1 MKTLLAITVV
11 VASAASSTSF
21 AATSEVT
28 LAVAGMT
35 CPACPITI
43 KKALTKVTG
52 VNTVTTDFAN
62 KTVTVS
68 YDDTKARPEQLAKA
82 TGEAGY
88 PSTVQAAKLH
98 GG

>member
-1 MKTLLAITVV
+1 MVL
-11 VASAASSTSF
+11 ASAASSTSF
-21 AATSEVT
+21 AATREVT

-43 KKALTKVTG
+43 KKALTKVAG
-52 VNTVTTDFAN
+52 VNAVTTDFAN

-68 YDDTKARPEQLAKA
+68 YDDTKAHPEQLAKA
-82 TGEAGY
+82 TGDAGY
-88 PSTVQAAKLH
+88 PSTIQTAKPH

>member
-1 MKTLLAITVV
+1 MKTLLAITFVL
-11 VASAASSTSF
+11 ASAASGMSF
-21 AATSEVT
+21 AATREVT

-35 CPACPITI
+35 CPTCPITV
-43 KKALTKVTG
+43 KKALTKVAG
-52 VNTVTTDFAN
+52 VNAVSTDFAN

-82 TGEAGY
+82 TGDAGY
-88 PSTVQAAKLH
+88 PSTIQPAKLH